1 MINLMLCTE
10 KMDLVAAFYTA
21 VGVDLVQEQHGQGP
35 VHFSFKGDM
44 CVEIYPPRVP
54 ADAAFVLRIDVED
67 VEQTVKRLKS
77 TFTYEGMMVSE
88 PEALKTGKKSILRDP
103 DGRVVELFQSF
114 KPYP

>member
-1 MINLMLCTE
+1 
-10 KMDLVAAFYTA
+10 MDLVAEFYTA
-21 VGVDLVQEQHGQGP
+21 VGVDLVQEQHGAGP

-54 ADAAFVLRIDVED
+54 SDAAFVLRIDVAD
-67 VEQTVKRLKS
+67 VDAVVANLKS
-77 TFTYEGMMVSE
+77 KFHYEGLMVSE
-88 PEALKTGKKSILRDP
+88 PESLKTGKKSIVRDP